1 MTVIIKEVSEKSD
14 LKAFI
19 KLPYEIYKHI
29 PQWIPPLLK
38 EEKAYWTQHPGQKK
52 NKVKLFL
59 ALKNGKPAGRIA
71 YMVNQR
77 YNELNNTKNAR
88 FFGLEAIDE
97 PEVFNTL
104 FARAEE
110 EARADGM
117 THIHGPLGYNN
128 LDHQGLLV
136 EGFDRPQAVVSV
148 YHPPYYKEHLERLG
162 YTKEMDWVEMRVTIT
177 DEPVKKGKRGAA
189 IIKRRFGIEAWQP
202 RTKQE
207 LVEAAEDIFEIY
219 NQGFKQLHYMV
230 PLDEEDMKF
239 YKKSYLD
246 VLLPQWSFFAID
258 TKNNHKKIG
267 MMLAM
272 PSLGDALRKAKGKLF
287 PFGLFHLIKALRK
300 PKELDIGI
308 IATLP
313 EYANQGAAAVIF
325 DRLHD
330 VMLQNNI
337 KVFETGGMFETNAN
351 ALSNWKNYEH
361 EQHKRKRVYGKSL
374 ER

>member
-1 MTVIIKEVSEKSD
+1 MPVQIREVNSAKD
-14 LKAFI
+14 YKKFI
-19 KLPYEIYKHI
+19 SLPYTIYKNT

-38 EEKAYWTQHPGQKK
+38 EEKAYWTKHPGLKK

-59 ALKNGKPAGRIA
+59 AEKNGKPAGRIA
-71 YMVNQR
+71 YLVNKR
-77 YNELNNTKNAR
+77 YNEIHGTKTAR
-88 FFGLEAIDE
+88 FFGLEAVDDR
-97 PEVFNTL
+97 EVFDTL
-104 FARAEE
+104 LQKAED
-110 EARADGM
+110 EARQDGM
-117 THIHGPLGYNN
+117 KHIHGPLGYNN

-136 EGFDRPQAVVSV
+136 EGFEWPQALVSV
-148 YHPPYYKEHLERLG
+148 YHMPYYKEHLERFG
-162 YTKEMDWVEMRVTIT
+162 YAKEVDWLEMRVTLT
-177 DEPVKKGKRGAA
+177 EEPVKKGKRGAA
-189 IIKRRFGIEAWQP
+189 IIKKRFGIEAWQP
-202 RTKQE
+202 ATKQE
-207 LVEAAEDIFEIY
+207 LVEAAEDIFQIY
-219 NQGFKQLHYMV
+219 NEGFKELHYMV
-230 PLDEEDMKF
+230 PLDEEDIEF
-239 YKKSYLD
+239 YKKSYLN

-258 TKNNHKKIG
+258 TKKNNKKIG

-287 PFGLFHLIKALRK
+287 PFGLFYLIKALRK

-330 VMLQNNI
+330 VMLRHNV

-361 EQHKRKRVYGKSL
+361 IQHKRKRVYGKSL
-374 ER
+374 